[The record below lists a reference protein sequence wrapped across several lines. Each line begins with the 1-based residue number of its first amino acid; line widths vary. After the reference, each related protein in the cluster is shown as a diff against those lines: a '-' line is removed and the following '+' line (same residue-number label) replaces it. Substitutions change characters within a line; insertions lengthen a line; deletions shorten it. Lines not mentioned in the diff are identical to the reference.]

1 MRPLGMTDWLDDQI
15 TPLIA
20 VEGEKMRPK
29 NKISAKCPFRGFDVC
44 VGTACAL
51 FREGHPDST
60 DAGSCELR
68 ALGEISKSLMEMLF
82 HQRGPD
88 TTQNKP

>member
-1 MRPLGMTDWLDDQI
+1 
-15 TPLIA
+15 
-20 VEGEKMRPK
+20 MRPK

-51 FREGHPDST
+51 FREGHPDSAH
-60 DAGSCELR
+60 AGSCELR
-68 ALGEISKSLMEMLF
+68 ALGEIAKSLTEMQY
-82 HQRGPD
+82 HQRGPG

>member
-1 MRPLGMTDWLDDQI
+1 
-15 TPLIA
+15 
-20 VEGEKMRPK
+20 MRPK

-44 VGTACAL
+44 LGTACAL
-51 FREGHPDST
+51 FREGLPGST

-68 ALGEISKSLMEMLF
+68 ALGEISKSLMEMQF
-82 HQRGPD
+82 RQSGPS